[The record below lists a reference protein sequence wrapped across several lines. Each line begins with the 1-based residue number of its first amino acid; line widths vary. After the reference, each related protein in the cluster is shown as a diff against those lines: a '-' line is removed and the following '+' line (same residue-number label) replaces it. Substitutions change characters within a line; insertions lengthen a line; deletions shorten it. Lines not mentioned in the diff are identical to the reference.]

1 MKNTLILIAM
11 IASLTS
17 TASASVSVSSKE
29 TNAVI
34 KECLNENNYSSDQ
47 FDTFD
52 LNKVAGCLSDHLAAV
67 AKEKRELRKNKTY
80 VKRAN

>member
-1 MKNTLILIAM
+1 MKNTLILITM

-17 TASASVSVSSKE
+17 TASASVLSKE